1 MELSFPREGEE
12 VMRKNTAIGIDLAK
26 RVFQV
31 CVINIQSKKVEVNK
45 QLKRVQLLDF
55 MRHQPPSQVFL
66 EACGGAHYWA
76 RQLSK
81 LGHEVK
87 MIAPQFVKPF
97 RKGHKTD
104 ENDALAIVE
113 AGLRPK
119 MRFVPT
125 KNLEQQ
131 DVQSLHRIRQRV
143 DKQRTQVINQTH
155 GLLHEYGIVSGRGQ
169 KALKQT
175 LALALED
182 AENELTWTMREL
194 LEDQRQELERINAR
208 LKELDKRVHGLA
220 RAIVPCRNYQAIES
234 VGPVGATLLHCA
246 IGDGKAFAN
255 GRQAAACTGLTPRQ
269 SSSGGKVTLIGIGKT
284 GHNQLKAVLIRGA
297 HSVIKNLGD
306 KQDSKSCWLRAL
318 VARAGVNKAAVALAN
333 KTVRTAWAMARSGD
347 AYDPDYKHELSK
359 AA

>member
-1 MELSFPREGEE
+1 M
-12 VMRKNTAIGIDLAK
+12 KKHTAIGIDLAK

-31 CVINIQSKKVEVNK
+31 CVVDIQSQKLRVNK
-45 QLKRVQLLDF
+45 EVKRVVLLDF
-55 MRHQPPSQVFL
+55 MRHQSPARVFL

-76 RQLSK
+76 HQLGK

-87 MIAPQFVKPF
+87 IIAPQFVKPF

-104 ENDALAIVE
+104 ANDALAIVE

-119 MRFVPT
+119 MRFVT
-125 KNLEQQ
+125 IKNIEQQ
-131 DVQSLHRIRQRV
+131 DLQSLHRIRERV
-143 DKQRTQVINQTH
+143 IKQRTQLINQTH

-182 AENELTWTMREL
+182 AENELTPVMREL
-194 LEDQRQELERINAR
+194 LDEQREELKRFNLRIE
-208 LKELDKRVHGLA
+208 ELDKRVVQQA
-220 RAIVPCRNYQAIES
+220 RAITPCRHYQAIES
-234 VGPVGATLLHCA
+234 VGPIGATLLHCA
-246 IGDGKAFAN
+246 IGDGKAFTN
-255 GRQAAACTGLTPRQ
+255 GRQAAACVGLTPRQ

-297 HSVIKNLGD
+297 HSVIINLRD
-306 KQDSKSCWLRAL
+306 KQDHKSRWLRAL
-318 VARAGVNKAAVALAN
+318 VARAGINKAAVALAN
-333 KTVRTAWAMARSGD
+333 KTVRTAWGMARSGE
-347 AYDPDYKHELSK
+347 AYNQDYKHELSN

>member
-1 MELSFPREGEE
+1 
-12 VMRKNTAIGIDLAK
+12 MRKNTAIGIDLAK

-31 CVINIQSKKVEVNK
+31 CVIDIQSQKVRVNK
-45 QLKRVQLLDF
+45 KLKRAEVFDF
-55 MRHQPPSQVFL
+55 MRHQPPSRVFL
-66 EACGGAHYWA
+66 EACGGAHHWA

-104 ENDALAIVE
+104 ANDALAIVE

-119 MRFVPT
+119 MRFVPV

-131 DVQSLHRIRQRV
+131 DIQSLHRIRERV
-143 DKQRTQVINQTH
+143 IKQRTQLINQIH
-155 GLLHEYGIVSGRGQ
+155 GLLQEYGVVSGRGQ

-182 AENELTWTMREL
+182 AQNELTWTMREL
-194 LEDQRQELERINAR
+194 LEDQRKELTRLNAR
-208 LKELDKRVHGLA
+208 LEELDKRVRVLA
-220 RAIVPCRNYQAIES
+220 RTIIPCRNYQAIES

-246 IGDGKAFAN
+246 IGDGKAFTN
-255 GRQAAACTGLTPRQ
+255 GRQASACMGLTPRQ

-306 KQDSKSCWLRAL
+306 KQDGKSRWLRAL

-333 KTVRTAWAMARSGD
+333 KTVRTAWGMARSGE
-347 AYDPDYKHELSK
+347 AYNHEYKHELSK